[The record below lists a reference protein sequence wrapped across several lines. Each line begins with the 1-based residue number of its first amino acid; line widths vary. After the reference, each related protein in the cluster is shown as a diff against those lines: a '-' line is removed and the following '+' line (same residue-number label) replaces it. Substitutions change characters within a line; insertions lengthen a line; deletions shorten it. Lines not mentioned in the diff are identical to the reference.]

1 MWQPT
6 PSSSSSSDNKNNSK
20 EVADDCKCDSSGGV
34 TDQLQQP
41 LASDLQRSNSKQQQT
56 STFGGQLTEGNTTN
70 KQHQGDIPATI
81 GEGGEKKFLEST
93 TDEATDSGFI
103 SGPQTSSSI
112 NIIGSEEAVG
122 AVGGSGDLQKFNI
135 RPDSSHSLDQHKQQQ
150 YEISNLDSGCIDE
163 VEDENGT
170 HSQQSSATTT
180 TAPNE
185 QQMLLKNNVDAGM
198 SEWFCNLSLQNS
210 PAGTSATNNTTSA
223 PQQNRTNNLNNL
235 DAPKT
240 RSTKQK
246 PPTSPS
252 TTSLPT
258 VYQQQQQ
265 QHYQHAAAG
274 SSATTPQQQTPNAAP
289 TAINSSVP
297 SHITPSNAWE
307 YYYQQNDDGDT
318 PLHLACISG
327 YVDVVAALIRMAPHP
342 CLFNIQNDEAQ
353 TPLHLATLTAQPKI
367 IRMLLIAGAEPTVRD
382 RHGNTA
388 LHLACMS
395 GEEQCVRALTMS
407 IGASEVNE
415 AHRQYGHRS
424 NDNSYVKYA
433 HLPSDLEIRN
443 YDGERCVHLA
453 AQAGYIDIL
462 RILVLYGADINARE
476 GKSGR
481 TPLHIA
487 IECCNEDLANFLLDE
502 CQKLNLETATY
513 AGLTAYQVACVLNK
527 SEMQDIL
534 EKRGAEPLTPP
545 DSDYDSSDIETDLDD
560 SKLYD
565 RFGFGDPGYFVGY
578 KGGNAMTVA

>member
-6 PSSSSSSDNKNNSK
+6 PSTPSSSSTSDNKNN
-20 EVADDCKCDSSGGV
+20 ADDCKCSGDS
-34 TDQLQQP
+34 
-41 LASDLQRSNSKQQQT
+41 QQT
-56 STFGGQLTEGNTTN
+56 TSLEHKPTLSPADLGVDNN
-70 KQHQGDIPATI
+70 K
-81 GEGGEKKFLEST
+81 KLLEST
-93 TDEATDSGFI
+93 TEEATDSGFI
-103 SGPQTSSSI
+103 SGPQSTASASSSAAI
-112 NIIGSEEAVG
+112 HISSQVVEG
-122 AVGGSGDLQKFNI
+122 AFGGAEQKVQQSKTFN
-135 RPDSSHSLDQHKQQQ
+135 S
-150 YEISNLDSGCIDE
+150 DSGCIE
-163 VEDENGT
+163 EE
-170 HSQQSSATTT
+170 SS
-180 TAPNE
+180 E
-185 QQMLLKNNVDAGM
+185 QMLLKYNVETGM
-198 SEWFCNLSLQNS
+198 SERLCKLSLQNNS
-210 PAGTSATNNTTSA
+210 
-223 PQQNRTNNLNNL
+223 NLNNL
-235 DAPKT
+235 DAPKGFT
-240 RSTKQK
+240 
-246 PPTSPS
+246 
-252 TTSLPT
+252 
-258 VYQQQQQ
+258 QQQQKSNITPSSASVPSTSYQ
-265 QHYQHAAAG
+265 QHAPAG
-274 SSATTPQQQTPNAAP
+274 SSSSATTAPQQNTTN
-289 TAINSSVP
+289 VP
-297 SHITPSNAWE
+297 AHITPANAWE
-307 YYYQQNDDGDT
+307 YYYQQNDEGDT

-327 YVDVVAALIRMAPHP
+327 LVDVVAALIRMAPHP
-342 CLFNIQNDEAQ
+342 CLFNIQNDQAQ
-353 TPLHLATLTAQPKI
+353 TPLHLATLIAHPKI
-367 IRMLLIAGAEPTVRD
+367 IRMLLIAGAEPTIRD

-415 AHRQYGHRS
+415 AHRQYGHRA
-424 NDNSYVKYA
+424 NDKSYLKCA

-560 SKLYD
+560 SKVSL
-565 RFGFGDPGYFVGY
+565 
-578 KGGNAMTVA
+578 